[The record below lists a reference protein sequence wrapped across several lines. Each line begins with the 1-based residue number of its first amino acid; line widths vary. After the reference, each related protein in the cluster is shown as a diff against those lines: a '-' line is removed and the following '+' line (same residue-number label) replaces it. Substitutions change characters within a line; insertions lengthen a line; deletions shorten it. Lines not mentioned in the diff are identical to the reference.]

1 MYRSETA
8 PSQLTGVIIMNLQN
22 IMKQFSDS
30 TKIGNINNPAI
41 GNKLGQLGDMLPRR
55 LAGGAMAGGLIALL
69 LGNKPVRKFAGTAAT
84 YGGAALLGGLAYK
97 AYKNWQHGRY
107 DQSPIYENS
116 FSSPEIMSPDYQL
129 TLIKAMIAA
138 ARANGQI
145 DEIEQQRIFDA
156 IHKMDLSTELKA
168 LLFDLLS
175 QPITVSEL
183 ALGAITLE
191 QKTELYLVSCLII
204 DPDHPAERAHLAE
217 LAEVLNLPA
226 GLVEQLHMQA
236 QQTMAA
242 A

>member
-1 MYRSETA
+1 
-8 PSQLTGVIIMNLQN
+8 MNLQN
-22 IMKQFSDS
+22 MMKQFSES
-30 TKIGNINNPAI
+30 TNSDNTNNPAI
-41 GNKLGQLGDMLPRR
+41 GNKSGHLGNMPPGR
-55 LAGGAMAGGLIALL
+55 LAGGAMAGGVIALL
-69 LGNKPVRKFAGTAAT
+69 LGNKPIRKFAGTAAT
-84 YGGAALLGGLAYK
+84 YGSVALLGGLAYK
-97 AYKNWQHGRY
+97 AYKNWQHGKY
-107 DQSPIYENS
+107 DQSPMNENS
-116 FSSPEIMSPDYQL
+116 FSSAEIMSPDYQL

-138 ARANGQI
+138 ARADGHIN
-145 DEIEQQRIFDA
+145 EPEQQRIFDV
-156 IHKMDLSTELKA
+156 INKMDLSTELKA
-168 LLFDLLS
+168 LIFDLLS

-183 ALGAITLE
+183 AMGAVTLE